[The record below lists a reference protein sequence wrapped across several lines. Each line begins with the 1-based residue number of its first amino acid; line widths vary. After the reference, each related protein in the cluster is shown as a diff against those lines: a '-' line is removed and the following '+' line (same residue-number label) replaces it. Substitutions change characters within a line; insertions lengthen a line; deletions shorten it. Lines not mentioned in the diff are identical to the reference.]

1 MAEFLE
7 LTVLSVG
14 STVIQFPGQQ
24 GKSNRLTGALQGIV
38 EGSSKLLE
46 FGLNHYWLIWPGAF
60 LLQLP
65 AAKPKHIGLKET
77 GTMVDFRHGDEV
89 DRVLYIDLGIVHVN
103 NVHRHLTDIDK
114 LLTPI
119 FLNHALY
126 AGPRKYI

>member
-46 FGLNHYWLIWPGAF
+46 FGLNHY
-60 LLQLP
+60 
-65 AAKPKHIGLKET
+65 
-77 GTMVDFRHGDEV
+77 
-89 DRVLYIDLGIVHVN
+89 
-103 NVHRHLTDIDK
+103 
-114 LLTPI
+114 
-119 FLNHALY
+119 
-126 AGPRKYI
+126 